1 MLKTDN
7 LQEQLPNMRKVII
20 PTRSGLIL
28 FCLVFFGLNGIPGLA
43 AKDSIM
49 IGFSQATMNHPWRVA
64 MVAGNE
70 KYAAEHFPD
79 VDLIVTDGQ
88 NSATKQVSDVE
99 SLMTRGIK
107 VLIISPLQ
115 AQALTPIIKQVMEA
129 KIPVVTLDREVNT
142 NVTCRIGAENEPIAE
157 SAGKLIA
164 EKLGGKGN
172 IIEIQGTAGASATID
187 RHNGFRDSLK
197 EAPDTK
203 VVADQYCDYLREP
216 AVKFIEDMLQRF
228 GPGQI
233 QAIYAHNDEMALGA
247 AKAVA
252 GPVEQ
257 KRSSSSE
264 STARIVRLKP
274 SKTANWQQRSSIR
287 SVLQK
292 ASSTLTKS
300 QRANKFP
307 SASSCSPLAWTLQM
321 WISILARDSRST
333 TRRSL
338 AFSPVHVPCQLLGR
352 IRRAPCT

>member
-1 MLKTDN
+1 
-7 LQEQLPNMRKVII
+7 MRPVII
-20 PTRSGLIL
+20 PTRSEAIL
-28 FCLVFFGLNGIPGLA
+28 FCLVFLALNGIPGLA
-43 AKDSIM
+43 AKDNIT

-70 KYAAEHFPD
+70 KYAAEHYPN

-115 AQALTPIIKQVMEA
+115 AQALTPIVKQVMEA

-142 NVTCRIGAENEPIAE
+142 NVTCRIGAENEPIGE

-187 RHNGFRDSLK
+187 RHKGFRDSLK

-203 VVADQYCDYLREP
+203 IVADQYCDYLREP

-252 GPVEQ
+252 DAGRTKEIIIVGIDGENSAFEAIKDGKLAATFIYPFCAPEGVVYAYRIAKGEQ
-257 KRSSSSE
+257 VPERVILQ
-264 STARIVRLKP
+264 STRVD
-274 SKTANWQQRSSIR
+274 
-287 SVLQK
+287 
-292 ASSTLTKS
+292 ASNVD
-300 QRANKFP
+300 QY
-307 SASSCSPLAWTLQM
+307 
-321 WISILARDSRST
+321 
-333 TRRSL
+333 
-338 AFSPVHVPCQLLGR
+338 LGKGF
-352 IRRAPCT
+352 